1 MNFDISQEQKDLQA
15 LAAKIFADLAPA
27 DRLPDFEEPQDWY
40 DEKLWS
46 ELAKASLLG
55 VGIPEEFGGAGMG
68 IAELCGLLEE
78 AGRCLAPAPLLP
90 TLVMGAQPIVEF
102 GTEAQKRA
110 MLPAVASGKSVLT
123 AALAEDGMRSSLA
136 PATRARRDGAGWKL
150 DGAKAYVPV
159 AALASH
165 ILVPART
172 DDGKTA
178 VFLVERGAAGVSL
191 APQATTTGELEYRV
205 TLAGVALTDAAR
217 LGDGTRDGEI
227 VSWIIARTIAGL
239 CATELGVADRAL
251 RMTASYTASRKQFDK
266 PIATFQA
273 VAQRAADAYIDL
285 EAMRLS
291 TQQAIWRLASGRDSE
306 RELAIAKFWASEG
319 GHRVCYAAQHL
330 HGGIGVDTDYPLH
343 HYYLKSRH
351 IELTL
356 GGSHTH
362 LLALGER
369 LAAASPAAG

>member
-1 MNFDISQEQKDLQA
+1 MNFDISQEQKDIQA
-15 LAAKIFADLAPA
+15 LAAKIFGDLVPA
-27 DRLPDFEEPQDWY
+27 DRLPDFEEPQDWH

-68 IAELCGLLEE
+68 IGEVCGLMEE
-78 AGRCLAPAPLLP
+78 AGRRLAPAPLLP
-90 TLVMGAQPIVEF
+90 TLVMGALPIVEF
-102 GTEAQKRA
+102 GTDAQKRA
-110 MLPAVASGKSVLT
+110 LLPAVASGKSILT
-123 AALAEDGMRSSLA
+123 AALAEDGVRSPLSL
-136 PATRARRDGAGWKL
+136 ATRARRDGAGWTL

-165 ILVPART
+165 LLIPART
-172 DDGKTA
+172 EGGSSA
-178 VFLVERGAAGVSL
+178 VFIVERTAHGVSL
-191 APQATTTGELEYRV
+191 ESQATTTGELEYRV
-205 TLAGVALTDAAR
+205 TLGSVSLPDAAR
-217 LGDGTRDGEI
+217 LGDGSRDGEI
-227 VSWIIARTIAGL
+227 LPWILARTIAGL
-239 CATELGVADRAL
+239 CATELGIADRAL
-251 RMTASYTASRKQFDK
+251 RMTAEYTATRKQFDK

-291 TQQAIWRLASGRDSE
+291 AQQAIWRLASGLDAT

-362 LLALGER
+362 LLSLGER
-369 LAAASPAAG
+369 LAGATAG

>member
-1 MNFDISQEQKDLQA
+1 MNFDVSQEQKDIQA
-15 LAAKIFADLAPA
+15 LAAKIFGDLVPA
-27 DRLPDFEEPQDWY
+27 DRLPDFEEPQDWH
-40 DEKLWS
+40 DDKLWS
-46 ELAKASLLG
+46 ELAKSSLLG
-55 VGIPEEFGGAGMG
+55 VGIPEELGGAGMG
-68 IAELCGLLEE
+68 IAEVCGLLEE
-78 AGRCLAPAPLLP
+78 AGRRLAPAPLLP
-90 TLVMGAQPIVEF
+90 TLVMGALPIAEF
-102 GTEAQKRA
+102 GTDEQKRA
-110 MLPAVASGKSVLT
+110 LLPPVASGKSILT
-123 AALAEDGMRSSLA
+123 AALAEDGMASPLS
-136 PATRARRDGAGWKL
+136 PSTRARRDSSGWTL
-150 DGAKAYVPV
+150 DGVKAYVPV

-165 ILVPART
+165 ILIPART
-172 DDGKTA
+172 EDGKIA
-178 VFLVERGAAGVSL
+178 VFVVERTASGVSIE
-191 APQATTTGELEYRV
+191 PQATTTGELEYRV
-205 TLAGVALTDAAR
+205 TLVGVSLADAAR
-217 LGDGTRDGEI
+217 LGDGRRDAEI
-227 VSWIIARTIAGL
+227 LPWILARTIAGL

-251 RMTASYTASRKQFDK
+251 RMTAEYTATRKQFDK

-291 TQQAIWRLASGRDSE
+291 AQQAIWRLASGLDAT

-362 LLALGER
+362 LMALGER
-369 LAAASPAAG
+369 LSGAAAG

>member
-1 MNFDISQEQKDLQA
+1 MNFDVSQEQKDIQA
-15 LAAKIFADLAPA
+15 LAAKIFGDLVPA
-27 DRLPDFEEPQDWY
+27 DRLPDFEEPQDWH

-55 VGIPEEFGGAGMG
+55 VGIPEEFGGASMG
-68 IAELCGLLEE
+68 IAEVCGLLEE
-78 AGRCLAPAPLLP
+78 AGRRLAPAPLLP
-90 TLVMGAQPIVEF
+90 SLVMGALPIVEF
-102 GTEAQKRA
+102 GTDEQKRRL
-110 MLPAVASGKSVLT
+110 LPAVASGKSILT
-123 AALAEDGMRSSLA
+123 AALAEGGMGNPLSL
-136 PATRARRDGAGWKL
+136 ATRAHRDGSGWTL
-150 DGAKAYVPV
+150 DGVKAYVPV

-165 ILVPART
+165 ILVPARKE
-172 DDGKTA
+172 DGKSA
-178 VFLVERGAAGVSL
+178 VFIVERTAGGVSIE
-191 APQATTTGELEYRV
+191 PQATTTGELEYRV
-205 TLAGVALTDAAR
+205 TLAGVSLADAAR
-217 LGDGTRDGEI
+217 LGDGQREGEI
-227 VSWIIARTIAGL
+227 LPWILARTIAGL

-251 RMTASYTASRKQFDK
+251 RMTAEYTATRKQFDK

-285 EAMRLS
+285 EAIRLS
-291 TQQAIWRLASGRDSE
+291 SQQAIWRLASGLDAT

-362 LLALGER
+362 LMSLGER
-369 LAAASPAAG
+369 LAGAAVG

>member
-15 LAAKIFADLAPA
+15 LAAKIFTDLAPA
-27 DRLPDFEEPQDWY
+27 DRLPDFEAPQDWH

-46 ELAKASLLG
+46 ELAKSSLLG
-55 VGIPEEFGGAGMG
+55 LGIPEEFGGTGMG
-68 IAELCGLLEE
+68 IAEVCGLLEE
-78 AGRCLAPAPLLP
+78 AGRRLAPAPLLP
-90 TLVMGAQPIVEF
+90 TLVMGAAPIVEF
-102 GTEAQKRA
+102 GTDAQKHA
-110 MLPAVASGKSVLT
+110 LLPAVASGKSILT
-123 AALAEDGMRSSLA
+123 AALAEEGSRDPLA
-136 PATRARRDGAGWKL
+136 PTARARRDGAGWKL

-159 AALASH
+159 ASLASH

-172 DDGKTA
+172 DDGNAA
-178 VFLVERGAAGVSL
+178 VFVVERTARGVSIE
-191 APQATTTGELEYRV
+191 AQATTTGELEYRV
-205 TLAGVALTDAAR
+205 TLAGVVLADGAK
-217 LGDGTRDGEI
+217 LGDGKRDAEI
-227 VSWIIARTIAGL
+227 LPWMIARTIAGL
-239 CATELGVADRAL
+239 CATELGVAERAL
-251 RMTASYTASRKQFDK
+251 RMTAEYTATRKQFGK

-291 TQQAIWRLASGRDSE
+291 AQQAIWRLSSGLDAT
-306 RELAIAKFWASEG
+306 RELAIAKFWAAEG

-362 LLALGER
+362 LMALGDR
-369 LAAASPAAG
+369 LAAQGPAAR

>member
-1 MNFDISQEQKDLQA
+1 
-15 LAAKIFADLAPA
+15 
-27 DRLPDFEEPQDWY
+27 
-40 DEKLWS
+40 
-46 ELAKASLLG
+46 
-55 VGIPEEFGGAGMG
+55 MG

-78 AGRCLAPAPLLP
+78 AGRRLAPAPLVP
-90 TLVMGAQPIVEF
+90 TLVLGAQPIVEF
-102 GTEAQKRA
+102 GTDAQKRA
-110 MLPAVASGKSVLT
+110 MLPAVAGGKSILT
-123 AALAEDGMRSSLA
+123 AALAEEGLRDPLA
-136 PATRARRDGAGWKL
+136 PATRARREGSTWRLEAEKS
-150 DGAKAYVPV
+150 YVP
-159 AALASH
+159 AASLA
-165 ILVPART
+165 ART

-178 VFLVERGAAGVSL
+178 VFIVERAATGVSL
-191 APQATTTGELEYRV
+191 EPQATTTGELEYRV
-205 TLAGVALTDAAR
+205 TLAGVTVADSAK
-217 LGDGTRDGEI
+217 LGDGKRDTEI
-227 VSWIIARTIAGL
+227 LPWMIARTIAAL

-251 RMTASYTASRKQFDK
+251 RMTAEYAASRKQFGK

-291 TQQAIWRLASGRDSE
+291 AQQAIWCLASGREAE
-306 RELAIAKFWASEG
+306 RELAIAKFWAAEG

-362 LLALGER
+362 LMSLGER
-369 LAAASPAAG
+369 LAGAATPAG

>member
-1 MNFDISQEQKDLQA
+1 MNFDLSQEQKDLQA
-15 LAAKIFADLAPA
+15 LAAKIFADLVPGE
-27 DRLPDFEEPQDWY
+27 RLPDFEEPQDWY

-46 ELAKASLLG
+46 ELAKSSLLG
-55 VGIPEEFGGAGMG
+55 VGIPEAYDGAGMG

-78 AGRCLAPAPLLP
+78 AGRCLAPAPLLS

-110 MLPAVASGKSVLT
+110 LLPAVASGKSILT
-123 AALAEDGMRSSLA
+123 AALAEDGMRDPLT
-136 PATRARRDGAGWKL
+136 PTTRVRRDGNGWQL
-150 DGAKAYVPV
+150 DGEKLYVP
-159 AALASH
+159 AASLASH

-172 DDGKTA
+172 DEGKTT
-178 VFLVERGAAGVSL
+178 VFLVERRASGVSL
-191 APQATTTGELEYRV
+191 VPQATTTGELEYRL
-205 TLAGVALTDAAR
+205 TLAGVPVPDSAR
-217 LGDGTRDGEI
+217 LGDGKRDAEI
-227 VSWIIARTIAGL
+227 LPWIVARTIAGL

-291 TQQAIWRLASGRDSE
+291 TQQAIWRLANGLDAT

-356 GGSHTH
+356 GGTHAH
-362 LLALGER
+362 LLSLGER
-369 LAAASPAAG
+369 LAAPAPTAG

>member
-1 MNFDISQEQKDLQA
+1 MNFDFSQEQKDLQA
-15 LAAKIFADLAPA
+15 LAAKIFTDLVPA
-27 DRLPDFEEPQDWY
+27 DRLPDFEDPQDWH

-46 ELAKASLLG
+46 ELAKSSLLG
-55 VGIPEEFGGAGMG
+55 VGIPEELGGAGMG

-78 AGRCLAPAPLLP
+78 AGRRLAPAPLLP
-90 TLVMGAQPIVEF
+90 TLVLGAQPIVEF
-102 GTEAQKRA
+102 GTNEQRRA
-110 MLPAVASGKSVLT
+110 MLPDVAGGKSILT
-123 AALAEDGMRSSLA
+123 AALAEEGLRDPLA
-136 PATRARRDGAGWKL
+136 PATRARRDSSAWKL

-159 AALASH
+159 ASLASH
-165 ILVPART
+165 ILIPART
-172 DDGKTA
+172 DDGKTS
-178 VFLVERGAAGVSL
+178 VFIVERGATGVSL
-191 APQATTTGELEYRV
+191 EPQATTTGELEYRV
-205 TLAGVALTDAAR
+205 TLAGVTVADSAK
-217 LGDGTRDGEI
+217 LGDGKRDTEI
-227 VSWIIARTIAGL
+227 LPWMIARTVAAL

-251 RMTASYTASRKQFDK
+251 RMTAEYTASRKQFGK

-291 TQQAIWRLASGRDSE
+291 AQQAIWRLASGRDAE
-306 RELAIAKFWASEG
+306 RELAIAKFWAAEG

-362 LLALGER
+362 LMSLGER
-369 LAAASPAAG
+369 LAGAATPAG

>member
-1 MNFDISQEQKDLQA
+1 MNFDVSQEQKDIQA
-15 LAAKIFADLAPA
+15 LAAKIFGDIVPA
-27 DRLPDFEEPQDWY
+27 DRLPDFEEPQDWH
-40 DEKLWS
+40 DDKLWS
-46 ELAKASLLG
+46 ELAKSSLLG
-55 VGIPEEFGGAGMG
+55 VGIPEELGGAGMG
-68 IAELCGLLEE
+68 IAEVCGLLEE
-78 AGRCLAPAPLLP
+78 AGRRLAPAPLLP
-90 TLVMGAQPIVEF
+90 TLVMGALPIAEF
-102 GTEAQKRA
+102 GTDEQKRA
-110 MLPAVASGKSVLT
+110 LLPPVASGKSILT
-123 AALAEDGMRSSLA
+123 AALAEDGMASPLS
-136 PATRARRDGAGWKL
+136 PSTRARRDSSGWTL
-150 DGAKAYVPV
+150 DGVKAYVPF

-165 ILVPART
+165 ILIPART
-172 DDGKTA
+172 EDGKSA
-178 VFLVERGAAGVSL
+178 VFVVERTASGVSIE
-191 APQATTTGELEYRV
+191 AQATTTGELEYRV
-205 TLAGVALTDAAR
+205 TLVGVSLADAAR
-217 LGDGTRDGEI
+217 LGDGRRDAEI
-227 VSWIIARTIAGL
+227 LPWILARTIAGL

-251 RMTASYTASRKQFDK
+251 RMTAEYTATRKQFDK

-291 TQQAIWRLASGRDSE
+291 AQQAIWRLASGLDAT

-362 LLALGER
+362 LMSLGER
-369 LAAASPAAG
+369 LAGAAAG

>member
-1 MNFDISQEQKDLQA
+1 MNFDVSQEQKDIQA
-15 LAAKIFADLAPA
+15 LAAKIFGDIVPA
-27 DRLPDFEEPQDWY
+27 DRLPDFEEPQDWH
-40 DEKLWS
+40 DDKLWS
-46 ELAKASLLG
+46 ELAKSSLLG
-55 VGIPEEFGGAGMG
+55 VGIPEELGGAGMG
-68 IAELCGLLEE
+68 IAEVCGLLEE
-78 AGRCLAPAPLLP
+78 AGRRLAPAPLLP
-90 TLVMGAQPIVEF
+90 TLVMGALPIAEF
-102 GTEAQKRA
+102 GTDAQKHA
-110 MLPAVASGKSVLT
+110 LLPPVANGKSILT
-123 AALAEDGMRSSLA
+123 AALAEDGMASPLSPSA
-136 PATRARRDGAGWKL
+136 RARRDSSGWTL
-150 DGAKAYVPV
+150 DGVKAYVPV

-165 ILVPART
+165 ILIPART
-172 DDGKTA
+172 EDGKSA
-178 VFLVERGAAGVSL
+178 VFVVERTASGVSIE
-191 APQATTTGELEYRV
+191 AQATTTGELEYRV
-205 TLAGVALTDAAR
+205 TLVGVSLADAAR
-217 LGDGTRDGEI
+217 LGDGRRDAEI
-227 VSWIIARTIAGL
+227 LPWILARTIAGL

-251 RMTASYTASRKQFDK
+251 RMTAEYTATRKQFDK

-291 TQQAIWRLASGRDSE
+291 AQQAIWRLASGLDAT

-362 LLALGER
+362 LMSLGER
-369 LAAASPAAG
+369 LAGAAAG

>member
-1 MNFDISQEQKDLQA
+1 MNFDVSQEQKDIQA
-15 LAAKIFADLAPA
+15 LAAKIFGDLVPA
-27 DRLPDFEEPQDWY
+27 DRLPDFEEPQDWH
-40 DEKLWS
+40 DDKLWS
-46 ELAKASLLG
+46 ELAKSSLLG
-55 VGIPEEFGGAGMG
+55 VGIPEELGGAGMG
-68 IAELCGLLEE
+68 IAEVCGLLEE
-78 AGRCLAPAPLLP
+78 AGRRLAPAPLLP
-90 TLVMGAQPIVEF
+90 TRVMGALPIAEF
-102 GTEAQKRA
+102 GTDEQKRA
-110 MLPAVASGKSVLT
+110 LLPPVASGKSILT
-123 AALAEDGMRSSLA
+123 AALAEDGMASPLS
-136 PATRARRDGAGWKL
+136 PSTRARRDSSGWTL
-150 DGAKAYVPV
+150 DGVKAYVPV

-165 ILVPART
+165 ILIPART
-172 DDGKTA
+172 EDGKSA
-178 VFLVERGAAGVSL
+178 VFVVERTASGVSIE
-191 APQATTTGELEYRV
+191 AQATTTGELEYRV
-205 TLAGVALTDAAR
+205 TLVGVSLADAAR
-217 LGDGTRDGEI
+217 LGDGRRDAEI
-227 VSWIIARTIAGL
+227 LPWILARTIAGL

-251 RMTASYTASRKQFDK
+251 RMTAEYTATRKQFDK

-291 TQQAIWRLASGRDSE
+291 AQQAIWRLASGLDAT

-362 LLALGER
+362 LMSLGER
-369 LAAASPAAG
+369 LAGAAAG

>member
-1 MNFDISQEQKDLQA
+1 MNFDVSQEQKDIQA
-15 LAAKIFADLAPA
+15 LAAKIFGDLVPA
-27 DRLPDFEEPQDWY
+27 DRLPDFEEPQDWH
-40 DEKLWS
+40 DDKLWS
-46 ELAKASLLG
+46 ELAKSSLLG
-55 VGIPEEFGGAGMG
+55 VGIPEELGGAGMG
-68 IAELCGLLEE
+68 IAEVCGLLEE
-78 AGRCLAPAPLLP
+78 AGRRLAPAPLLP
-90 TLVMGAQPIVEF
+90 TLVMGALPIAEF
-102 GTEAQKRA
+102 GTDEQKRA
-110 MLPAVASGKSVLT
+110 LLPPVASGKSILT
-123 AALAEDGMRSSLA
+123 AALAEDGMASPLS
-136 PATRARRDGAGWKL
+136 PSTRARRDSSGWTL
-150 DGAKAYVPV
+150 DGVKAYVPF

-165 ILVPART
+165 ILIPART
-172 DDGKTA
+172 EDGKSA
-178 VFLVERGAAGVSL
+178 VFVVERTASGVSIE
-191 APQATTTGELEYRV
+191 PQATTTGELEYRV
-205 TLAGVALTDAAR
+205 TLVGVSLADAAR
-217 LGDGTRDGEI
+217 LGDGRRDAEI
-227 VSWIIARTIAGL
+227 LPWILARTIAGL

-251 RMTASYTASRKQFDK
+251 RMTAEYTATRKQFDK

-291 TQQAIWRLASGRDSE
+291 AQQAIWRLASGLDAT

-362 LLALGER
+362 LMSLGER
-369 LAAASPAAG
+369 LAGAAAG